1 MSKIN
6 LETFD
11 LTQLPTAED
20 DNFEFKSSGTPHN
33 ELKKKLSCAVSGFAN
48 SGGGCF
54 VAGVD
59 GNGNADNGFPLKI
72 IGRQDLRDWVD
83 QIITQVEPV
92 PRYDLKLIQDP
103 SGRGTIQTDSA
114 VLLVVIHESY
124 FGPHMAPDNH
134 YYIRAGAHTVQAKHF
149 IVDAIWAKRHF
160 SKPRLTHLF
169 RLKPE
174 KEQAIQLGILA
185 LTEAPAVDVKITI
198 SPPPQMMK
206 AHEKLFPLKLPF
218 IDRHNP
224 FFFDV
229 ATFFQAEE
237 QFGKGIHLEVEYY
250 DLSANRYTYETPIE
264 VVGSLPPITIGND
277 HPEKMVR
284 TLEKIEKTLSGLRA
298 SRESVV
304 KPSILLPKQSD
315 SVFSSIEKLIPEL
328 VADMKNDLRE
338 YPFIREFIILSNKW
352 IYNSDPNNMVLAYY
366 FEAHS
371 HLRNKLRILENYGLI
386 YEITYN
392 DVPRFVIS
400 EELAAYLTSD
410 SRAEA
415 EWVEDVR
422 EKIEAAI
429 PRFGSAKGLVRM
441 SDDFDAPLEDFEEY
455 AP

>member
-20 DNFEFKSSGTPHN
+20 DTFEFKSSSTPQN

-72 IGRQDLRDWVD
+72 GTQDLRDWAD
-83 QIITQVEPV
+83 QKINEIEPV
-92 PRYDLKLIQDP
+92 PRYDLKLIQDS
-103 SGRGTIQTDSA
+103 SGRGTIQTNSA
-114 VLLVVIHESY
+114 VLLIVIHESY
-124 FGPHMAPDNH
+124 FGPHMALDKR

-185 LTEAPAVDVKITI
+185 LTEAPAIDVKITI

-206 AHEKLFPLKLPF
+206 NHEKLFPLKLPL
-218 IDRHNP
+218 IDRHNS

-229 ATFFQAEE
+229 ATFSQAEE
-237 QFGKGIHLEVEYY
+237 RFGKDIRLEVEYY
-250 DLSANRYTYETPIE
+250 DISGNRYIYETPIE

-277 HPEKMVR
+277 NSEKMVR
-284 TLEKIEKTLSGLRA
+284 TLEKIEKTLAGLRV

-304 KPSILLPKQSD
+304 KPSLLLPKQAG
-315 SVFSSIEKLIPEL
+315 SVFSSVEKLIPDL
-328 VADMKNDLRE
+328 LADMKNDLCE
-338 YPFIREFIILSNKW
+338 DPFVREFIILSNKW
-352 IYNSDPNNMVLAYY
+352 VYNSNPNNMVVAYY
-366 FEAHS
+366 FEDHS

-392 DVPRFVIS
+392 DVARFVIS
-400 EELAAYLTSD
+400 EELATYLTSD
-410 SRAEA
+410 S
-415 EWVEDVR
+415 
-422 EKIEAAI
+422 
-429 PRFGSAKGLVRM
+429 
-441 SDDFDAPLEDFEEY
+441 
-455 AP
+455 

>member
-11 LTQLPTAED
+11 LTQLPIAED
-20 DNFEFKSSGTPHN
+20 DNFEFKSSDTLLN

-54 VAGVD
+54 VGGVD
-59 GNGNADNGFPLKI
+59 GNGNADRGLPLK

-83 QIITQVEPV
+83 QIISQVEPV
-92 PRYDLKLIQDP
+92 PNYDLKLIQDP

-114 VLLVVIHESY
+114 VLLVVIYESY
-124 FGPHMAPDNH
+124 FAPHMAPDNH

-174 KEQAIQLGILA
+174 EKQAIQLGIVA

-206 AHEKLFPLKLPF
+206 SYEKLFPLKRSL
-218 IDRHNP
+218 IDRQNP

-237 QFGKGIHLEVEYY
+237 RFGKDIRLEVEYY
-250 DLSANRYTYETPIE
+250 DLSAKRYIYETPIE
-264 VVGSLPPITIGND
+264 VVGSLPLITIGND
-277 HPEKMVR
+277 NPEKMVR
-284 TLEKIEKTLSGLRA
+284 TLEKIEKTLSGLRV

-304 KPSILLPKQSD
+304 KPSLLLPKQSD
-315 SVFSSIEKLIPEL
+315 SVLSSVEKLIPEL
-328 VADMKNDLRE
+328 LADMKNDLSE
-338 YPFIREFIILSNKW
+338 YPFIREFVILSNKW
-352 IYNSDPNNMVLAYY
+352 VYNSDPNNMVLSYY
-366 FEAHS
+366 FEDHS
-371 HLRNKLRILENYGLI
+371 YLRNKLRILENYGLI

-392 DVPRFVIS
+392 DVSRFVIS

-410 SRAEA
+410 SQ
-415 EWVEDVR
+415 
-422 EKIEAAI
+422 
-429 PRFGSAKGLVRM
+429 
-441 SDDFDAPLEDFEEY
+441 LE
-455 AP
+455 

>member
-11 LTQLPTAED
+11 LTQLPIAED
-20 DNFEFKSSGTPHN
+20 DNFEFKSSDTPPN

-54 VAGVD
+54 VGGVD
-59 GNGNADNGFPLKI
+59 GNGNADRGLSLK

-83 QIITQVEPV
+83 QIISQVEPV
-92 PRYDLKLIQDP
+92 PNYDLKLIQDS

-114 VLLVVIHESY
+114 VLLVVIYESY
-124 FGPHMAPDNH
+124 FAPHMAPDNH

-174 KEQAIQLGILA
+174 KEQAIQLGIVA

-198 SPPPQMMK
+198 SPPPQMMRNC
-206 AHEKLFPLKLPF
+206 EKLFPLKLSL
-218 IDRHNP
+218 IDRQNP

-237 QFGKGIHLEVEYY
+237 RFGKDIRLEVEYY
-250 DLSANRYTYETPIE
+250 DLSAKRYIYETPIE
-264 VVGSLPPITIGND
+264 VVGSLPLITIGND
-277 HPEKMVR
+277 NPEKMVR
-284 TLEKIEKTLSGLRA
+284 TLEKIEKTLSGLRV

-304 KPSILLPKQSD
+304 KPSLLLPKQSD
-315 SVFSSIEKLIPEL
+315 SVLSSVEKLIPEL
-328 VADMKNDLRE
+328 LADMKNGLSE
-338 YPFIREFIILSNKW
+338 YPFIREFVILSNKW
-352 IYNSDPNNMVLAYY
+352 VYNSDPNNMVLSYY
-366 FEAHS
+366 FEDHS
-371 HLRNKLRILENYGLI
+371 YLRNKLRILENYGLI

-392 DVPRFVIS
+392 DVSRFVIS
-400 EELAAYLTSD
+400 EELAAYLTND
-410 SRAEA
+410 SQ
-415 EWVEDVR
+415 
-422 EKIEAAI
+422 
-429 PRFGSAKGLVRM
+429 
-441 SDDFDAPLEDFEEY
+441 LE
-455 AP
+455 

>member
-1 MSKIN
+1 MSVSFRLLVLLFSSMSKIN

-11 LTQLPTAED
+11 LTQLPITED
-20 DNFEFKSSGTPHN
+20 DNFEFKSSDTSHN

-54 VAGVD
+54 VGGVD
-59 GNGNADNGFPLKI
+59 GNGNADKGLPLK

-83 QIITQVEPV
+83 QIISQVEPV
-92 PRYDLKLIQDP
+92 PKYDLKLIQDP

-114 VLLVVIHESY
+114 VLLVVIYESY
-124 FGPHMAPDNH
+124 FAPHMAPDKH

-198 SPPPQMMK
+198 SPQPQMMRNC
-206 AHEKLFPLKLPF
+206 EKLFPLKLSL
-218 IDRHNP
+218 IDRQNP

-237 QFGKGIHLEVEYY
+237 RFGKDIRLEVEYY
-250 DLSANRYTYETPIE
+250 DLSANLYIYETPIE

-277 HPEKMVR
+277 NPEKMVR
-284 TLEKIEKTLSGLRA
+284 TLEKIEKTLSGLRV

-304 KPSILLPKQSD
+304 KPSLLLPKQSD
-315 SVFSSIEKLIPEL
+315 SVLLSVEKLIPEL
-328 VADMKNDLRE
+328 LADMKNDLCE
-338 YPFIREFIILSNKW
+338 YPFIREFVILSNKW
-352 IYNSDPNNMVLAYY
+352 VYNSDPNNMVLAYY
-366 FEAHS
+366 FED

-392 DVPRFVIS
+392 DVYRFVIS

-410 SRAEA
+410 SQ
-415 EWVEDVR
+415 
-422 EKIEAAI
+422 
-429 PRFGSAKGLVRM
+429 
-441 SDDFDAPLEDFEEY
+441 LE
-455 AP
+455 

>member
-1 MSKIN
+1 MFKID

-11 LTQLPTAED
+11 LTQLPAAED
-20 DNFEFKSSGTPHN
+20 DNFEFKSSSTPHN

-59 GNGNADNGFPLKI
+59 GNGNADHGISLK

-83 QIITQVEPV
+83 QIINQVEPA
-92 PRYDLKLIQDP
+92 PRYDLKLIQDL
-103 SGRGTIQTDSA
+103 SGKGTIQTDSA

-149 IVDAIWAKRHF
+149 IVDAIWAKRYF

-198 SPPPQMMK
+198 SPLPQMMK
-206 AHEKLFPLKLPF
+206 DSEKLFPLKLPL

-237 QFGKGIHLEVEYY
+237 RFGKDLHLEVEYY
-250 DLSANRYTYETPIE
+250 DLSANRYIYETSIKI
-264 VVGSLPPITIGND
+264 VGSLPPITIGN
-277 HPEKMVR
+277 ENLAKMVGI
-284 TLEKIEKTLSGLRA
+284 LEKIEKTLFSGLVT

-304 KPSILLPKQSD
+304 KPSILFSKKTD
-315 SVFSSIEKLIPEL
+315 STFSSVEKLIPEL
-328 VADMKNDLRE
+328 LAEIRNDLCE
-338 YPFIREFIILSNKW
+338 YPFAREFIIMSNRW
-352 IYNSDPNNMVLAYY
+352 VYNADPNNMVLAYY
-366 FEAHS
+366 FEDHS
-371 HLRNKLRILENYGLI
+371 YLRNKLRILENYGLI

-392 DVPRFVIS
+392 DVGRFVIS
-400 EELAAYLTSD
+400 EELAEYLTSND
-410 SRAEA
+410 Q
-415 EWVEDVR
+415 
-422 EKIEAAI
+422 
-429 PRFGSAKGLVRM
+429 FQ
-441 SDDFDAPLEDFEEY
+441 
-455 AP
+455 

>member
-11 LTQLPTAED
+11 LTQLPIAED
-20 DNFEFKSSGTPHN
+20 DNFEFKSSDTSHN

-54 VAGVD
+54 VGGVD
-59 GNGNADNGFPLKI
+59 GNGNADKGLLLK

-83 QIITQVEPV
+83 QIISQVEPV
-92 PRYDLKLIQDP
+92 PKYDLKLIQDP

-124 FGPHMAPDNH
+124 FAPHMAPDNH

-174 KEQAIQLGILA
+174 KEQAIQLGIIA

-206 AHEKLFPLKLPF
+206 SYEKPFPLKLSL
-218 IDRHNP
+218 IDRQNP

-237 QFGKGIHLEVEYY
+237 RFGKDIRLQVEYY
-250 DLSANRYTYETPIE
+250 DLSAKHYIYETPIE
-264 VVGSLPPITIGND
+264 VVGSLPLITIGND
-277 HPEKMVR
+277 NPEKMVR
-284 TLEKIEKTLSGLRA
+284 TLEKIEKTLSGLRV

-304 KPSILLPKQSD
+304 KPSFLLPKQSD
-315 SVFSSIEKLIPEL
+315 SILSSVEKLIPEL
-328 VADMKNDLRE
+328 LADMKNDLSE
-338 YPFIREFIILSNKW
+338 YPFIREFVILSNKW
-352 IYNSDPNNMVLAYY
+352 VYNSDPNNMVLLYY
-366 FEAHS
+366 FEDHS
-371 HLRNKLRILENYGLI
+371 YLRNKLRILENYGLI

-392 DVPRFVIS
+392 DVARFVIS

-410 SRAEA
+410 SQ
-415 EWVEDVR
+415 
-422 EKIEAAI
+422 
-429 PRFGSAKGLVRM
+429 
-441 SDDFDAPLEDFEEY
+441 LE
-455 AP
+455 